1 MTDEI
6 KSTETV
12 GAQGQGQEQ
21 GQKPPS
27 SETGRTDL
35 SSLPADVQRYI
46 DELKAE
52 SIKHR
57 RQAKA
62 QEDAARKAE
71 EQRLAE
77 AQEWKTLAE
86 QRAARLAELEAIREQ
101 ADAIQEAFAASVE
114 ARLKDVPKELRGSLI
129 EPVRAKLSPAEFA
142 KWLDANEA
150 LWKPKRA
157 PQMDAG
163 AGSASSTS
171 AGTSVRLTPEQVAMA
186 QAMQIT
192 PERYAQR
199 LLEMQKGKNKE

>member
-1 MTDEI
+1 MMSDEI
-6 KSTETV
+6 KPPVTGGE
-12 GAQGQGQEQ
+12 QGQQDQ

-57 RQAKA
+57 RQVKA

-114 ARLKDVPKELRGSLI
+114 ARLKDVPKELRASLI
-129 EPVRAKLSPAEFA
+129 EPIRSSLSPAAFA

-150 LWKPKRA
+150 IWKPKRA
-157 PQMDAG
+157 PQLDAG
-163 AGSASSTS
+163 AGSAASSS
-171 AGTSVRLTPEQVAMA
+171 GTTVRLTPEQVAMA
-186 QAMQIT
+186 QAMNMSQ
-192 PERYAQR
+192 ERYAQR
-199 LLEMQKGKNKE
+199 LLEIQKSKGKE